1 MNQFRRTSINNR
13 GFTLIETIAVI
24 IIIGILAAVAI
35 SHSATQSYLV
45 PEVGNVQTQLRFA
58 QLKALG
64 DDLNTWSIAF
74 TAHSY
79 TLGCTAGTGGTCS
92 STHLPGEIGSTHTF
106 SSSVTAT
113 TAPTV
118 TFDSWGSP
126 GTADIPIV
134 LSERG
139 NNTTVTVHAYTGYIT
154 PW

>member
-1 MNQFRRTSINNR
+1 MNHFYTTSADNR
-13 GFTLIETIAVI
+13 GFTLIEAIAVV
-24 IIIGILAAVAI
+24 IIIGIMAAVAI
-35 SHSATQSYLV
+35 SHSASQSYLV
-45 PEVGNVQTQLRFA
+45 PEVGNVQTHLRFA
-58 QLKALG
+58 QLKALS
-64 DDLNTWSIAF
+64 DAVNTWSIAF
-74 TAHSY
+74 AAHSY
-79 TLGCTAGTGGTCS
+79 TLACTAGTGGTCS

-106 SSSVTAT
+106 SSSVTST
-113 TAPTV
+113 STPTV